1 MEPMYL
7 EDGDLDF
14 IEKKYPDLFAL
25 LKDGA
30 NKDKTEVELHSEEEW
45 ETIQDLIVDC
55 ISGSLDEHDEVND
68 DGIRLEGIMDIQ

>member
-30 NKDKTEVELHSEEEW
+30 NKDKTEVELHSEEE
-45 ETIQDLIVDC
+45 
-55 ISGSLDEHDEVND
+55 
-68 DGIRLEGIMDIQ
+68 